1 MKAKLLLIPVVLL
14 LTLGCEKKT
23 VTMTPPPST
32 PSDSSGSS
40 NFSKEDLLKKL
51 TPEQYR
57 CTQES
62 GTESPFKNAYWD
74 NKAPGIYVDVVSGE
88 PLFSSTDKYDS
99 GSGWPSFTQPIEG
112 TDIPKKEDNK
122 YGMKRI
128 EVRSKKADSH
138 LGHVFDDGP
147 GPTGLRYCINSA
159 SLKFIPVD
167 QLEKE
172 GYGRFMHLFQ
182 KKGDS
187 PKAVKAAHVAVLA
200 GGCFWGVEELIRVQP
215 GVINTEV
222 GYTGGTLAN
231 PRYEDVKKGS
241 TGHAEA
247 IRVTYDPQK
256 TSYQDLLLFFFKIH
270 DPTTLNRQGN
280 DIGTQYR
287 SAIFYTDDEQRRVA
301 ELVRDR
307 VGNSGKWKGKITTQ
321 IVQAGPFYPA
331 EEYHQKYLKK
341 DPGGYTCHFVR
352 DIQF

>member
-1 MKAKLLLIPVVLL
+1 
-14 LTLGCEKKT
+14 
-23 VTMTPPPST
+23 MTPPPPST

-40 NFSKEDLLKKL
+40 KLSKEDLLKKL

-57 CTQES
+57 CTQEE
-62 GTESPFKNAYWD
+62 GTEAPFKNAYWD

-112 TDIPKKEDNK
+112 TDIAKKEDNK
-122 YGMKRI
+122 YGMKRV

-172 GYGRFMHLFQ
+172 GYGRFLRLFKNDARALPKGGVPKGGDHL
-182 KKGDS
+182 
-187 PKAVKAAHVAVLA
+187 AILA

-215 GVINTEV
+215 GVIKTEV

-231 PRYEDVKKGS
+231 PRYEDVKKGN

-256 TSYQDLLLFFFKIH
+256 ISYQDLLLFFFKIH

-331 EEYHQKYLKK
+331 EEYHQKYLQK